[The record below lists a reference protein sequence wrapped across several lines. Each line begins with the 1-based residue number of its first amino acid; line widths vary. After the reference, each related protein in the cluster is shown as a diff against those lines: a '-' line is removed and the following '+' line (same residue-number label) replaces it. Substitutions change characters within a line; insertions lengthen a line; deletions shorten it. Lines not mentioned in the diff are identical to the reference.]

1 MNVATCNVFGKFV
14 QFFFCKEIC
23 FKKPKKKMFMYVK
36 ESILKSNV
44 EKIKPKYVLKIP
56 PKKIIKP

>member
-14 QFFFCKEIC
+14 QFFFV
-23 FKKPKKKMFMYVK
+23 KKYVSKNQKKMFMYVK